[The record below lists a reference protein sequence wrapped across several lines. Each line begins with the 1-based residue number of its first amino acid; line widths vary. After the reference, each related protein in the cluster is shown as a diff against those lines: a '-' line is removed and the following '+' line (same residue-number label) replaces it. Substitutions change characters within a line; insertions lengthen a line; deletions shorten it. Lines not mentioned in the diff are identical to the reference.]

1 MCIAKSVGLGARN
14 DVADVHIV
22 QVLLNLNTEA
32 WSGQALKQLDID
44 GQIGPN
50 TIDAIRAFETR
61 AMGLPES
68 DGLVSPGDAT
78 MARLLAGL
86 PPGPIKEKLGLVMPR
101 AMPRR
106 IDLYHEPLVKG
117 MTRYAIDSPLQ
128 IAHFIAQLAHESG
141 SLLYA
146 EELADGSA
154 YNGRTDLG
162 NREPGDGPRFKGRGL
177 IQLTGRSNYQ
187 AYSDFTGIDYVS
199 APTRLALDPFACVDV
214 ACWFWQSRKI
224 GPLADADDAR
234 AVTKRINGGYNGLDE
249 RLEYLARA
257 KALLGSL

>member
-14 DVADVHIV
+14 DVADVRIV
-22 QVLLNLNTEA
+22 QVLLNLNAEA
-32 WSGQALKQLDID
+32 WSGDAHKALGVD

-50 TIDAIRAFETR
+50 TIEAIRAFETR
-61 AMGLPES
+61 VMGLPTS
-68 DGLVSPGDAT
+68 DGLVTPGDAT

-86 PPGPIKEKLGLVMPR
+86 PPGPTKEKLGLVMPR

-106 IDLYHEPLVKG
+106 IDLYYEPLVKG
-117 MTRYAIDSPLQ
+117 MTRYGIDSPRQ

-162 NREPGDGPRFKGRGL
+162 NTQPGDGPRFKGRGL
-177 IQLTGRSNYQ
+177 IQLTGRNNY
-187 AYSDFTGIDYVS
+187 ADYSRFTGIDYLS
-199 APTRLALDPFACVDV
+199 DPARLATDPFACVDV
-214 ACWFWQSRKI
+214 ACWFWKTRGI
-224 GPLADADDAR
+224 GPLAEADDAR
-234 AVTKRINGGYNGLDE
+234 AVTKRINGGYNGLDD
-249 RLEYLARA
+249 RLEHLARA
-257 KALLGSL
+257 KALLGL

>member
-14 DVADVHIV
+14 DVADVRIV
-22 QVLLNLNTEA
+22 QVLLNLNAEA
-32 WSGQALKQLDID
+32 WSGGAHKALGVD

-50 TIDAIRAFETR
+50 TIEAIRAFETR
-61 AMGLPES
+61 AMGLPTS
-68 DGLVSPGDAT
+68 DGLVTPGDAT

-86 PPGPIKEKLGLVMPR
+86 PPGPTKEKLGLVMPR

-106 IDLYHEPLVKG
+106 IDLYYEPLVKG
-117 MTRYAIDSPLQ
+117 MTRYGIDSPRQ

-162 NREPGDGPRFKGRGL
+162 NTQPGDGPRFKGRGL
-177 IQLTGRSNYQ
+177 IQLTGRNNY
-187 AYSDFTGIDYVS
+187 ADYSRFTGIDYLS
-199 APTRLALDPFACVDV
+199 DPARLATDPFACVDV
-214 ACWFWQSRKI
+214 ACWFWKTRGI
-224 GPLADADDAR
+224 GPLAEADDAR
-234 AVTKRINGGYNGLDE
+234 AVTKRINGGYNGLDD
-249 RLEYLARA
+249 RLEHLARA
-257 KALLGSL
+257 KALLGL